1 MLLKESH
8 LTCSACTAEVRFGS
22 TNGAIGCTAEV
33 RFGSTNGAI
42 GCTAE
47 VRFGSADICSFSTFQ
62 IKIDQLLRN
71 NCDSFNNINKL
82 GGHNKQ

>member
-8 LTCSACTAEVRFGS
+8 LTCSAWAAEGD
-22 TNGAIGCTAEV
+22 
-33 RFGSTNGAI
+33 FGSTNGAI

-62 IKIDQLLRN
+62 IKIDQLLTMVREGLK
-71 NCDSFNNINKL
+71 FKV
-82 GGHNKQ
+82 